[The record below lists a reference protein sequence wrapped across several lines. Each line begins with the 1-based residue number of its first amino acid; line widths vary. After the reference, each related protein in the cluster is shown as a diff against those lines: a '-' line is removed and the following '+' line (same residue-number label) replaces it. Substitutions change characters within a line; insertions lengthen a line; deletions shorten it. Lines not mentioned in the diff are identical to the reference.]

1 MSSEI
6 WSTKLRATR
15 QLLNELRADVADAAT
30 AAATSTVSST
40 FNTKAS
46 SSAAEADRARRTA
59 INRRKLN
66 RLDDLL
72 DVLEDCMDDG
82 ARDDDE
88 ARERRA
94 LVEEF
99 QREARRLRAAATD
112 ADRRAAT
119 ANAEMASSGVAG
131 GASGVVAAIGATA
144 SRAVEVVGSA
154 AGDFVRAAESVPG
167 VERAATMMKL
177 KPNDS
182 ETRETRGLDTE
193 ELIEYQSRQLKGQ
206 DDALDGL
213 DKLVGSLKSTSTAI
227 HKEVELQA
235 KLVDDLEADF
245 AHTSERM
252 KQLRKQGFKL
262 AGEKNEAERERLDRN
277 EVIAEMQAKLALD
290 NGEDAGSC
298 AIQ

>member
-6 WSTKLRATR
+6 WSAKLRATR
-15 QLLNELRADVADAAT
+15 QLVNELRADVAAAAT
-30 AAATSTVSST
+30 AATSTSGS
-40 FNTKAS
+40 FNTIKAN
-46 SSAAEADRARRTA
+46 AAEAERARRTA
-59 INRRKLN
+59 VTRRKLN

-82 ARDDDE
+82 ARDADE

-99 QREARRLRAAATD
+99 QREARRLRAETAD
-112 ADRRAAT
+112 ADRRAAM
-119 ANAEMASSGVAG
+119 ANAEAATMISSGAG
-131 GASGVVAAIGATA
+131 GVVAAIGATA

-177 KPNDS
+177 KPNDG
-182 ETRETRGLDTE
+182 ETRETRGLATE
-193 ELIEYQSRQLKGQ
+193 ELIEYQTQQLKGQ

-235 KLVDDLEADF
+235 KLVEDLEADF

-277 EVIAEMQAKLALD
+277 EVIAEMQAKLARD
-290 NGEDAGSC
+290 NGEDASSC
-298 AIQ
+298 TIQ

>member
-6 WSTKLRATR
+6 WSAKLRATR
-15 QLLNELRADVADAAT
+15 QLVNELRADVAAAAT
-30 AAATSTVSST
+30 AATSTSGS
-40 FNTKAS
+40 FNTIKA
-46 SSAAEADRARRTA
+46 SAAEAERARRTA
-59 INRRKLN
+59 VTRRKLN

-82 ARDDDE
+82 ARDADE

-99 QREARRLRAAATD
+99 QREARRLRAETAD
-112 ADRRAAT
+112 ADRRAAM
-119 ANAEMASSGVAG
+119 ANAEAATMISSGAG
-131 GASGVVAAIGATA
+131 GVVAAIGATA

-177 KPNDS
+177 KPNDG
-182 ETRETRGLDTE
+182 ETRETRGLATE
-193 ELIEYQSRQLKGQ
+193 ELIEYQTQQLKGQ

-235 KLVDDLEADF
+235 KLVEDLEADF

-277 EVIAEMQAKLALD
+277 EVIAEMQAKLARD
-290 NGEDAGSC
+290 NGEDASSC
-298 AIQ
+298 TIQ